1 MPGIIDRIAR
11 AFGSQ
16 SDDSKPAGDTRSE
29 LEDAYAQQTELLQQV
44 RRGAAGVAS
53 SRRQLAAQQADLAAE
68 IDSLTATA
76 HRLLDQGQDSLAHE
90 ALVRKQALL
99 QQLAGLETQ
108 HAQLQREE
116 ENLILTATRLQAKVD
131 SIRTKQSTVWAQYS
145 AAEASARVT
154 AALGGIDL
162 GAAGAVVQR
171 ADELLHATAGPEP
184 LAADELRA
192 AAADELAAIRAAL
205 ADRAP
210 AAPGEGSYQQPGGY
224 PSTGVTDST
233 GERA

>member
-171 ADELLHATAGPEP
+171 ADELLHTTAVPEP

>member
-1 MPGIIDRIAR
+1 M
-11 AFGSQ
+11 
-16 SDDSKPAGDTRSE
+16 
-29 LEDAYAQQTELLQQV
+29 
-44 RRGAAGVAS
+44 
-53 SRRQLAAQQADLAAE
+53 
-68 IDSLTATA
+68 
-76 HRLLDQGQDSLAHE
+76 AHE

-171 ADELLHATAGPEP
+171 ADELLHATAVPEP

>member
-108 HAQLQREE
+108 HEQLQREE

-171 ADELLHATAGPEP
+171 ADELLHTTAVPEP